1 MTPDNIEFSEK
12 EINESVFLWIEAT
25 LKNVPEHFKYFR
37 DNPASEIAV
46 FLPRYLR
53 VRAANAMA
61 RIAGVKLF
69 TEETLTEPITI
80 NGWKIVDGYEN
91 LMVVCALRYA
101 AMDPMYTVRI
111 PIPNPSGTIKTT
123 ATVIDNEGTPM
134 HSVIGFT
141 GLRPVFQSDN
151 LIKLPPQP

>member
-1 MTPDNIEFSEK
+1 MTVENQIEFSEK

-25 LKNVPEHFKYFR
+25 LKNIPEHFKYFR

-61 RIAGVKLF
+61 RVAGIKLF
-69 TEETLTEPITI
+69 TEETLTEPINI

-91 LMVVCALRYA
+91 LMVICALRYA
-101 AMDPMYTVRI
+101 AMDPIYTVRI
-111 PIPNPSGTIKTT
+111 LIPHPPGTIKTT
-123 ATVIDNEGTPM
+123 ATVVNNDGTPM

-141 GLRPVFQSDN
+141 GLRPMFSDN
-151 LIKLPPQP
+151 IIKDPHFP